1 MSDSVSMMPEHPPVT
16 DWVNDFDHTDPRWT
30 ENPFPIWDELRSE
43 CPVVHTKRFLGCYL
57 PTTYQAVKEIAY
69 DTEHFSSRRVI
80 VRDVRPEVTRNAAPP
95 ITSDPPEHKPAKQL
109 LLPPFTP
116 DAMKKL
122 EPRVRAICNELIDE
136 FIADGQCDAAARY
149 TKHVP
154 VRAIA
159 HMLGIP
165 EKDGDLFVKWIH
177 QILELSIKDE
187 SMLMQAV
194 QEMTA
199 LFRRPYRVSQDASDR
214 RSDLDADEGEGQ
226 GRQPLEDSQV
236 LGSLRLLLI
245 AGIDTTWSAIGSS
258 LWHLANTP
266 ADRDRLIAEPEL
278 MPSAIEEFLRAYSPV
293 TMAREVMKETTISGC
308 PVKPGNMVLLS
319 FPAANRDPAM
329 FPECRQGRDR
339 PQGKPPRRVRPRH
352 SPLRRLQPCAHGD
365 DGGDRG
371 MAEADSRFQARS
383 GRQGHLVGRH
393 GARTAPA
400 SGAVRQEGIIAR
412 RRRHSIPASTSLRPR
427 SRMAVYA
434 GACRQRL
441 SCRQARRLYG
451 GRKETS
457 AGRREWQGYP

>member
-1 MSDSVSMMPEHPPVT
+1 MSDSANVLPEHPPVT
-16 DWVNDFDHTDPRWT
+16 DWVHDFDHTDPRWT
-30 ENPFPIWDELRSE
+30 ENPFSIWDELRAHS
-43 CPVVHTKRFLGCYL
+43 PVVHTERFHGCYL

-95 ITSDPPEHKPAKQL
+95 ITSDPPDHKPAKQL

-136 FIADGQCDAAARY
+136 FIDDGKCDAAARY
-149 TKHVP
+149 TKYIP

-165 EKDGDLFVKWIH
+165 EQDSDLFITWIH

-199 LFRRPYRVSQDASDR
+199 YFVGHIEARRQRPTDDLITTLMNAKDR
-214 RSDLDADEGEGQ
+214 DG
-226 GRQPLEDSQV
+226 QPLDDAHV

-245 AGIDTTWSAIGSS
+245 AGIDTTWSAIGAS
-258 LWHLANTP
+258 LWHLASTP
-266 ADRDRLIAEPEL
+266 SDRDRLIAEPEL
-278 MPSAIEEFLRAYSPV
+278 MPIAIEELLRAYSPV

-329 FPECRQGRDR
+329 FPDADKVVIDR
-339 PQGKPPRRVRPRH
+339 KENRH
-352 SPLRRLQPCAHGD
+352 AAFGLGIHRCVGSNL
-365 DGGDRG
+365 
-371 MAEADSRFQARS
+371 ARM
-383 GRQGHLVGRH
+383 
-393 GARTAPA
+393 
-400 SGAVRQEGIIAR
+400 E
-412 RRRHSIPASTSLRPR
+412 
-427 SRMAVYA
+427 MAVAIEEWLKRIPDFRLDPA
-434 GACRQRL
+434 GKVRWSEGTVCGPRQL
-441 SCRQARRLYG
+441 PILFGKAN
-451 GRKETS
+451 
-457 AGRREWQGYP
+457 